1 MQKLDE
7 RGEEKERR
15 KEGKK
20 RYFFFK
26 LNWKLKKLVTS
37 AFCMVKNFA
46 LETQQDISRP
56 MKHHSIILTRQSF
69 VRQIKS
75 FD

>member
-1 MQKLDE
+1 MRE
-7 RGEEKERR
+7 VRRR

-20 RYFFFK
+20 ERRKKKYFFFK